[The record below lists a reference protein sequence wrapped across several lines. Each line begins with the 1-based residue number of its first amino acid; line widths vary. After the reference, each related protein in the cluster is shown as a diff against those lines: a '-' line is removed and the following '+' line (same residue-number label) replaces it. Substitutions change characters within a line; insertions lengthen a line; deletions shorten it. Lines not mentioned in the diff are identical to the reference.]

1 MAARVLHVVQDAES
15 ERLPVV
21 RPRPKNLTGQ
31 ATTGRLFKLL
41 SAPERE
47 RRHAAF
53 VEVCRRHGAMS
64 RIARAWDVSDQVVY
78 NVRDGL
84 APLTDDRIRA
94 LPRAQREHLFEVL
107 DASAQLSLF

>member
-15 ERLPVV
+15 GKPAEVQGFSKV
-21 RPRPKNLTGQ
+21 C
-31 ATTGRLFKLL
+31 TGRAFSGEVVKLL
-41 SAPERE
+41 TNVERA
-47 RRHAAF
+47 RRAAAF
-53 VEVCRRHGAMS
+53 SVVCERYGAMS
-64 RIARAWDVSDQVVY
+64 RIARAWGVSVTLVAR
-78 NVRDGL
+78 VRDGL